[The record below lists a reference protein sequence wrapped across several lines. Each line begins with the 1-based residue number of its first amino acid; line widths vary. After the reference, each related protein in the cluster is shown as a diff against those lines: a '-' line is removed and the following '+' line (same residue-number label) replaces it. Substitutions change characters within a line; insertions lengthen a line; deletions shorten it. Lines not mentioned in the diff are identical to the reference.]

1 MYALADDALATVAR
15 VEHYDQ
21 QYKAGVRTVAQLAW
35 PKNQP
40 LPTAEALAVWLLEH
54 PKHLPLAAAVA
65 EAALLTPEDAHTD
78 HERDAHRVAE
88 RWLRDFCK
96 PYAPVPGDTE
106 WWTGARWLSFA
117 VLFLSDLVTALLAAN
132 RPRDGLAALVA
143 AWQRFA
149 PVPALW
155 DTRSHP
161 ILPSTLASRDGGLR
175 PLVVANDPRQL
186 SLDLTSGT
194 ETPRQLWLGFEQPE
208 PKRVPVLPLV
218 AYEQEGGV
226 SMTKGLGAAHA
237 IRLYVEALL
246 AVPPEL
252 RRVGHGPPASLY
264 ARLRNVVAGL
274 WPRGWQCSRDWPRLL
289 AGFAELRRLGV
300 KWEHD
305 GAGGVWFAVTVRTV
319 PRDAQLDDLV
329 RFEVLLPP
337 GSRPG
342 PMVSRAHLRLLG
354 LDSAPAYRLYLSLCW
369 LWDRHGTA
377 GGRLIGADPPI
388 RKGQVE
394 GVNVGGHLVNPVALH
409 RYPALSP
416 DHLAQMAYATADL
429 AAEGSSTR
437 RTQRQ
442 QAREALDRVA
452 DQTGAVVVPAPGAAG
467 TVQVLPAASHKA
479 AHDGKDDLSRNLG
492 ST

>member
-1 MYALADDALATVAR
+1 MSDVGTLRDRLLAELSALSDRLRTERAALRDRPLSDLAPPEAMYALADDALATVAR

-106 WWTGARWLSFA
+106 WWT
-117 VLFLSDLVTALLAAN
+117 
-132 RPRDGLAALVA
+132 
-143 AWQRFA
+143 
-149 PVPALW
+149 
-155 DTRSHP
+155 
-161 ILPSTLASRDGGLR
+161 
-175 PLVVANDPRQL
+175 
-186 SLDLTSGT
+186 
-194 ETPRQLWLGFEQPE
+194 LWLGFEQPE

-354 LDSAPAYRLYLSLCW
+354 LDSAPAYRLYLSLLVVGPPRHRW
-369 LWDRHGTA
+369 RAADRRRPADTEGA
-377 GGRLIGADPPI
+377 GRGCQRRRALGQPGGAAPLPGALARPPGADGLCDC
-388 RKGQVE
+388 RLG
-394 GVNVGGHLVNPVALH
+394 
-409 RYPALSP
+409 
-416 DHLAQMAYATADL
+416 
-429 AAEGSSTR
+429 R
-437 RTQRQ
+437 RR
-442 QAREALDRVA
+442 
-452 DQTGAVVVPAPGAAG
+452 
-467 TVQVLPAASHKA
+467 
-479 AHDGKDDLSRNLG
+479 
-492 ST
+492 